1 MQSFRNGPQLMRPL
15 EMKKS
20 QTEKE
25 VPLSSN
31 EVRLSPRQWLV
42 AVAVMAVLYNL
53 VPAAWRRIE
62 PFEPSSDYRVPY
74 RLADDYWMYDR
85 YCRSVSRPEKTL
97 VVGDSV
103 VWGHYVGKDQTLSHY
118 LNQCTAGDRFVNL
131 GVDGIH
137 PAAMAGLLD
146 CHGRK
151 IANRDVILHCN
162 LLWMSSPR
170 HDLSIKKEFA
180 FNHARLV
187 PQFSPEI
194 PCYRASLGGRLGIV
208 IERNLSVFEWVR
220 HLSIAYF
227 DNSDLPRWTMEKPY
241 ANPAAA
247 LTLELP
253 SPDEPP
259 IPKPVAEPWTTQGI
273 NRANFPW
280 VELDASFQW
289 DRFRNALDTLQAR
302 GNRVF
307 VLVGPMNE
315 HMLTDR
321 SLETY
326 AQRKAEVAAWLAA
339 NEIPHYVPK
348 ALPTDNYADASHPL
362 AEGYRIL
369 AERLLESEAFVG
381 YCN

>member
-1 MQSFRNGPQLMRPL
+1 MQPPD
-15 EMKKS
+15 MKKS

-25 VPLSSN
+25 VPFASN
-31 EVRLSPRQWLV
+31 EVRLSVRQWLV
-42 AVAVMAVLYNL
+42 AVAILVVSYHL

-62 PFEPSSDYRVPY
+62 PFEPGSDYRLPF

-85 YCRSVSRPEKTL
+85 YCRSVCRPDKTL

-118 LNQCTAGDRFVNL
+118 LNELSATDRFVNL

-151 IANRDVILHCN
+151 IANRNVILHCN
-162 LLWMSSPR
+162 LLWMCSAR
-170 HDLSIKKEFA
+170 RDLSEAKEFA

-187 PQFSPEI
+187 PQFSPQI
-194 PCYRASLGGRLGIV
+194 PCYRESLGGRLGIV
-208 IERNLSVFEWVR
+208 IERNLSILEWVR

-227 DNSDLPRWTMEKPY
+227 DNSDLPRWTMENPY

-247 LTLELP
+247 VTLELP

-259 IPKPVAEPWTTQGI
+259 DPKPVAEPWTAQGI

-280 VELDASFQW
+280 VELDESFQW
-289 DRFRNALDTLQAR
+289 GRFKNALDTLQAR

-307 VLVGPMNE
+307 VLVGPLNE
-315 HMLTDR
+315 HMLTDQSR
-321 SLETY
+321 QAY
-326 AQRKAEVAAWLAA
+326 ARRKAEVADWLAA
-339 NEIPHYVPK
+339 NDVLHYVPK
-348 ALPTDNYADASHPL
+348 ALPSETYADTSHPL
-362 AEGYRIL
+362 AEGYRTL
-369 AERLLESEAFVG
+369 AERLLESKTFDEYG
-381 YCN
+381 N